1 MGRGKDNDIFT
12 KKSQVVYSSKKNIL
26 KINSYIGR

>member
-1 MGRGKDNDIFT
+1 MDNDIFT
-12 KKSQVVYSSKKNIL
+12 KKSQVVYSSEKNIL